1 MIRAIRV
8 NLYIW
13 DLAPLP
19 VQKGAVWT
27 QSMGGEMFYAPVA
40 GPDTVY
46 AAASNGKVTALG
58 ATTGEVRWATDVDAE
73 ISSGLTVAGNTV
85 LSGTEDGRVLG
96 LNAASGE
103 SMWEFKTG
111 GKITGAPVVAGGVIY
126 VPSHDGKRY
135 AVTGP

>member
-1 MIRAIRV
+1 M
-8 NLYIW
+8 
-13 DLAPLP
+13 
-19 VQKGAVWT
+19 
-27 QSMGGEMFYAPVA
+27 
-40 GPDTVY
+40 
-46 AAASNGKVTALG
+46 
-58 ATTGEVRWATDVDAE
+58 DAE

-126 VPSHDGKRY
+126 VPSHDGKLY